1 MISMM
6 YDVWFVLLPDCDLH
20 MLSASPLEQKEEE
33 EEKAHPNKSV
43 SGLQC
48 LHVSPSVCL
57 VLRLQF
63 NFHLRLLRTHP
74 LPCRPRPFLTTITKR
89 PFLWILDPPLSTS
102 PPTWAVPW
110 PQLITLISTLMF
122 YMTVLNCFRLPSLFP
137 LIIVCSSLLASRNS
151 VEDAYY
157 EDADNNYP
165 ITRINGPPKNSC
177 EHSCLFS
184 TITMHQ
190 TKNNQS
196 HIVIKFFK
204 TLPRQWLR
212 RSEQLLRVVWG
223 RRRRRQGAGPTSEM
237 DSWGEHRRTS

>member
-1 MISMM
+1 MM

-20 MLSASPLEQKEEE
+20 MLSASPLEQKEE

-74 LPCRPRPFLTTITKR
+74 LPCRPRPFLMTIMRR

-110 PQLITLISTLMF
+110 PQLIRLISTFMF
-122 YMTVLNCFRLPSLFP
+122 YITVLNCFRLPFLFF
-137 LIIVCSSLLASRNS
+137 LWLLSALHFKLPETLWRML
-151 VEDAYY
+151 
-157 EDADNNYP
+157 
-165 ITRINGPPKNSC
+165 TMKMQ
-177 EHSCLFS
+177 
-184 TITMHQ
+184 TITIPSPGLTDPQ
-190 TKNNQS
+190 
-196 HIVIKFFK
+196 K
-204 TLPRQWLR
+204 TLVSTAACFP
-212 RSEQLLRVVWG
+212 E
-223 RRRRRQGAGPTSEM
+223 
-237 DSWGEHRRTS
+237 